1 MKKII
6 NNKKYISSQTDLMK
20 EWCFEKNKGK
30 NPTNI
35 LIDSDEVVW
44 WKCSKGH
51 LWEASVKERINGR
64 KCIVCQTKEVI
75 TGFNDIKTL
84 APHLIAE
91 WDYEKNT
98 DLDPEKTACCSNKK
112 AWWKCSK
119 GHSWFSVISS
129 RFYGTGCPYC
139 TNRKVLVGYNDLQTV
154 NPSLSA
160 EWNKK
165 KNGKLTPKN
174 YTANSNQKVW
184 WTCKYGHE
192 WLATIESRNNRKYGC
207 PYCAGK
213 RVIKGVNDL
222 KTMNPKLAKQWN
234 KKKNGKLTPEDVSY
248 QSHKKV
254 WWKCSEDHEWQAEI
268 AARQRGNGCPICDNK
283 VIVYGINDLET
294 INPELAIEWAKN
306 RNGDLT
312 PRDVSAG
319 SNKRV
324 WWKCSEGH
332 EWIASINDR
341 NRGKGCPTCA
351 NKKIVK
357 GYNDLKTV
365 NPRLAKEWNFK
376 RNGKLKPTHVS
387 CNSNR
392 KVWWK
397 CSKGNEWQAQIN
409 DRNRGNNCPYCS
421 KKKQNSK

>member
-1 MKKII
+1 MKTYIIMSNVFNRGGII
-6 NNKKYISSQTDLMK
+6 N
-20 EWCFEKNKGK
+20 
-30 NPTNI
+30 
-35 LIDSDEVVW
+35 
-44 WKCSKGH
+44 
-51 LWEASVKERINGR
+51 ERKIN
-64 KCIVCQTKEVI
+64 
-75 TGFNDIKTL
+75 
-84 APHLIAE
+84 
-91 WDYEKNT
+91 
-98 DLDPEKTACCSNKK
+98 
-112 AWWKCSK
+112 
-119 GHSWFSVISS
+119 
-129 RFYGTGCPYC
+129 
-139 TNRKVLVGYNDLQTV
+139 
-154 NPSLSA
+154 
-160 EWNKK
+160 
-165 KNGKLTPKN
+165 
-174 YTANSNQKVW
+174 
-184 WTCKYGHE
+184 
-192 WLATIESRNNRKYGC
+192 
-207 PYCAGK
+207 
-213 RVIKGVNDL
+213 IKGCC
-222 KTMNPKLAKQWN
+222 KQ
-234 KKKNGKLTPEDVSY
+234 LLDTY
-248 QSHKKV
+248 
-254 WWKCSEDHEWQAEI
+254 
-268 AARQRGNGCPICDNK
+268 
-283 VIVYGINDLET
+283 
-294 INPELAIEWAKN
+294 AIEWAKN

-397 CSKGNEWQAQIN
+397 CSKGHEWQAQIN